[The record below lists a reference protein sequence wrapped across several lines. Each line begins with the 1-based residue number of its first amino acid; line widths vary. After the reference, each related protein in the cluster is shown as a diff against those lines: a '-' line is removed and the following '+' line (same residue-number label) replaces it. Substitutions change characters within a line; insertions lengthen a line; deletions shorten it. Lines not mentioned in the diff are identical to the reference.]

1 MIRLNCDNC
10 ERPLD
15 VPEDL
20 AGKKI
25 KCPHCGDVN
34 LVPVAVAASPPAA
47 TASDAAAAGA
57 AGGSE
62 ERVLMVRQA
71 MFRARPLTFLG
82 LLLVAIGG
90 ISGLVYFGVV
100 QWQAIWFWVSAG
112 AAVAALIVLGFWKIS
127 TLDHSIEVTTRRTI
141 ETKGIFSRS
150 TSEVRHQDVRN
161 IQVTQSFFQRL
172 FNVGTLGISSAGQ
185 DDLEIFVNDL
195 PQPRK
200 VRDAIDRYRG
210 KGS

>member
-15 VPEDL
+15 VPEEL
-20 AGKKI
+20 AGKKF

-34 LVPVAVAASPPAA
+34 VVPVAAMPAPAPAMPPPPIQ
-47 TASDAAAAGA
+47 GPQ
-57 AGGSE
+57 E
-62 ERVLMVRQA
+62 ERVLKVRQA

-82 LLLVAIGG
+82 LLLVALA
-90 ISGLVYFGVV
+90 GLTAVVYFGLA
-100 QWQAIWFWVSAG
+100 QWQPVWFWGG
-112 AAVAALIVLGFWKIS
+112 AAAAIAALIVLGFWKIA

-141 ETKGIFSRS
+141 ETKGILSRS

-161 IQVTQSFFQRL
+161 IQVTQSFIQRL
-172 FNVGTLGISSAGQ
+172 FNVGTIGISSAGQ
-185 DDLEIFVNDL
+185 DDLEIVVHDL

-200 VRDAIDRYRG
+200 VRDAIDRLRA
-210 KGS
+210 KS